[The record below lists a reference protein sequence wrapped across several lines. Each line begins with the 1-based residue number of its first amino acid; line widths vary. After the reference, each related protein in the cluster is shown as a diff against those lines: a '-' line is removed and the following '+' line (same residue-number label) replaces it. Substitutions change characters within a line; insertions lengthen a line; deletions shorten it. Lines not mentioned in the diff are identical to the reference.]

1 MTTPT
6 LWQTASAFAARAH
19 HHDLRNDGR
28 TPYFS
33 HTARVALTVAAV
45 FDCTDE
51 TVLAGA
57 LLHDV
62 LEDTK
67 ADYDDLD
74 HHFGRRV
81 ADIVASL
88 SKDKRLIEPTREQ
101 EYDQRLESG
110 LWEAK
115 LIKLAD
121 VYDNLADA
129 DSDEARRRMLA
140 RVDRVVAVA
149 GADQRLQPAVDVLKR
164 LADSTR
170 QKMDSP

>member
-1 MTTPT
+1 VTTPP
-6 LWQTASAFAARAH
+6 LWQMASAFAARAH
-19 HHDLRNDGR
+19 RHDVRNDGR

-33 HTARVALTVAAV
+33 HPARVALTVAAI
-45 FDCTDE
+45 FECRDE
-51 TVLAGA
+51 AVLAGA

-81 ADIVASL
+81 ADIVSCL
-88 SKDKRLIEPTREQ
+88 SKDKRSIEARREQ

-110 LWEAK
+110 PWEAK

-129 DSDEARRRMLA
+129 DTDETCRSML
-140 RVDRVVAVA
+140 DRADRALAVA
-149 GADQRLQPAVDVLKR
+149 GGDQRLQHAVDLLTR

-170 QKMDSP
+170 RKLDSP